1 MTEAQAHM
9 GKKRKSSI
17 KDTKH
22 PNADG
27 ERRPPV
33 LESKDPDSV
42 FTTVSSLLLRVRAL
56 QVHVYGG
63 DRTVARICC
72 LRGRTARKQLDSEG
86 SAERARA

>member
-1 MTEAQAHM
+1 MRTRARRDRVTEAQAHM

-56 QVHVYGG
+56 QVHV
-63 DRTVARICC
+63 
-72 LRGRTARKQLDSEG
+72 
-86 SAERARA
+86 

>member
-1 MTEAQAHM
+1 MRTRARRDRVTEAQAHM

-33 LESKDPDSV
+33 LESKDLDSV

-56 QVHVYGG
+56 QVHVWRRPHSGPYMLPTRPHG
-63 DRTVARICC
+63 
-72 LRGRTARKQLDSEG
+72 
-86 SAERARA
+86 AEAA